1 MAFSSHRFPSASL
14 LPRCCLLCKE
24 RTPLRLSSF
33 EINYRMYG
41 KEGELVTGTGQIKK
55 GEKSE
60 QRKIRLSCESAN
72 TNWEV
77 EWP

>member
-1 MAFSSHRFPSASL
+1 M
-14 LPRCCLLCKE
+14 
-24 RTPLRLSSF
+24 
-33 EINYRMYG
+33 
-41 KEGELVTGTGQIKK
+41 TGTGQIKK